1 MNLKLVQII
10 QNVRQLLSRTMFY
23 FFSNN
28 DKMKKVICMEN
39 KKVVNII
46 GAGLAG
52 VEASYQLAKRGYE
65 VNLYE
70 MRPQKMTP
78 AHHTGH
84 FAELVCS
91 NSLRGDH
98 FQNAVGVLKNEMEKL
113 DSVIIRFARENS
125 VPAGGALAVDR
136 ERFSQAVT
144 DFISSHPLIHV
155 FHEEVKHLS
164 DNPTIIASGPLT
176 SDALSLAIQNLLGD
190 DYFYFFDAAAPI
202 VEKESIN
209 FDIAYY
215 KSRYDKGDNEY
226 INCPMNEEQF
236 NLFYEELMNA
246 QVVKPKEFEEKFFE
260 GCMPFEE
267 MARRGKQTLLFGPM
281 KPVGLTKPD
290 GTKPF
295 AVVQLR
301 QDNVQASLYNIVG
314 FQTHLTWPEQ
324 KRIIHLIPGL
334 ENATFVRYGVMHRNT
349 FICSP
354 KHLHQDY
361 SLKNHLGL
369 FIAGQI
375 TGVEGYVESA
385 QSGIVAGI
393 NMVRYLENKEPLIFP
408 RETIMGA
415 LSYYITHCDENNFQ
429 PMKANFG
436 ILPDLDIKVKKK
448 LRKEAYANRAIQRM
462 DEFLDEHELR

>member
-1 MNLKLVQII
+1 
-10 QNVRQLLSRTMFY
+10 
-23 FFSNN
+23 
-28 DKMKKVICMEN
+28 ME
-39 KKVVNII
+39 KIVNII

-52 VEASYQLAKRGYE
+52 VEACHQLVKRGYK
-65 VNLYE
+65 VRLYE
-70 MRPQKMTP
+70 MRPKKMTP
-78 AHHTGH
+78 AHHSEN

-91 NSLRGDH
+91 NSLRADGTG
-98 FQNAVGVLKNEMEKL
+98 NAVGVLKAEMEMM
-113 DSVIIRFARENS
+113 DSIIIKFARIHQ

-136 ERFSQAVT
+136 DNFSKAIT
-144 DFISSHPLIHV
+144 DYIVNHPLVEVI
-155 FHEEVKHLS
+155 HEEVTEFPKGK
-164 DNPTIIASGPLT
+164 TIIASGPLT
-176 SDALSLAIQNLLGD
+176 SDSLSNAIKDKLGE

-202 VEKESIN
+202 VTKESIN

-236 NLFYEELMNA
+236 ESFYDALINA
-246 QVVKPKEFEEKFFE
+246 KVVKPKDFEEKFFE

-281 KPVGLTKPD
+281 KPVGLTAPD
-290 GTKPF
+290 GTRPY

-324 KRIIHLIPGL
+324 KRIIQMIPGL
-334 ENATFVRYGVMHRNT
+334 ENANFVRYGVMHRNS

-354 KHLHQDY
+354 KHLLNTYQ
-361 SLKNHLGL
+361 LKTYPDI
-369 FIAGQI
+369 FMAGQI

-385 QSGIVAGI
+385 QSGMVAGI
-393 NMVRYLENKEPLIFP
+393 NMARMLEGKEMLVFP
-408 RETIMGA
+408 NETVMGSLA
-415 LSYYITHCDENNFQ
+415 NYVINASKENFQ

-436 ILPDLDIKVKKK
+436 ILPDFSIRIKKK
-448 LRKEAYANRAIQRM
+448 ERKAAYATRA
-462 DEFLDEHELR
+462 LDTMKKFVNENELG